1 MNAKKNA
8 KKIFALPILSMLL
21 LGFAGTTSPAFARPR
36 VSVGIRVNAPPPP
49 LRHEVVVV
57 RPGPGHVWVGGF
69 WEWRNH
75 DYVWVPGRWAR
86 PPHRGAVW
94 VAPRFEHRG
103 RHHVWVRGFWR

>member
-1 MNAKKNA
+1 MNAKR
-8 KKIFALPILSMLL
+8 ILTLPILFALL

-36 VSVGIRVNAPPPP
+36 ISVGIRVNAPPPP

-57 RPGPGHVWVGGF
+57 RPGPDHVWVGGV
-69 WEWRNH
+69 WEWRNN

-103 RHHVWVRGFWR
+103 RRHVWVRGFWR